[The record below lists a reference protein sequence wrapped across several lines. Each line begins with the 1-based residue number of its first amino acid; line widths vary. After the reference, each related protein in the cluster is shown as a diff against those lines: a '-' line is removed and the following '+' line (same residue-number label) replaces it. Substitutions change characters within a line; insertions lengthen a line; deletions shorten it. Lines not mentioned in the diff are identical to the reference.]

1 MNNQS
6 KEKVEKYF
14 PGNKIKYNFFEVYLN
29 QLKIE
34 LLYDSS
40 K

>member
-1 MNNQS
+1 MNNQ
-6 KEKVEKYF
+6 KNIEKYF
-14 PGNKIKYNFFEVYLN
+14 PGNKIKYNFFEVDLN